1 MAGEGLAED
10 AQTIFERAARP
21 QRLWPLAVGVT
32 VLYLASS
39 FWAIERPFGG
49 SGREAVLHSTPT
61 WWVPLLIAGVVV
73 GGRALGRVELRA
85 GGSPWRWPRIARRTL
100 IALAVALP
108 LMSFAVAPVAAVL
121 AADAGSTHVAMPAS
135 LVVQVG
141 IDPR

>member
-1 MAGEGLAED
+1 MAGEDLTSEAD
-10 AQTIFERAARP
+10 AIFARAARP
-21 QRLWPLAVGVT
+21 QRLWPLAIGVL

-61 WWVPLLIAGVVV
+61 WWVPLLIVGVVL
-73 GGRALGRVELRA
+73 GGRRLGRLEQEA

-100 IALAVALP
+100 IGLAIALP
-108 LMSFAVAPVAAVL
+108 LMSFAVAPASAVI
-121 AADAGSTHVAMPAS
+121 AADAGSTHVGLPAS
-135 LVVQVG
+135 LVVQIG